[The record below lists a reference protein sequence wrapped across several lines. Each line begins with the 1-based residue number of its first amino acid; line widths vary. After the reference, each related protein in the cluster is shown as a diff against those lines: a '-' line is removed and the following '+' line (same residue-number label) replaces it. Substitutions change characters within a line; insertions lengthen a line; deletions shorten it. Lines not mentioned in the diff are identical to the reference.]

1 MGSLSALSHGSQQ
14 LVRVPY
20 GFRKAHDGP
29 CGCHTGFKHPYATPV
44 ETAIRISKPPKEPI
58 RDPLGGCTIIS
69 KAHRGSYTC
78 GPVCDKYGPV
88 RLSMGRLR
96 TKLVGSPCLKVVD
109 AQLSATGYMAPLWV
123 KTYFKD
129 RSGPHSTPC
138 GYPRVLWASA
148 LTRPVTLPGSLI
160 CPRH

>member
-1 MGSLSALSHGSQQ
+1 M
-14 LVRVPY
+14 
-20 GFRKAHDGP
+20 GP

-58 RDPLGGCTIIS
+58 RDPQGGCTIIS

-78 GPVCDKYGPV
+78 GPVSDKYGPV

-109 AQLSATGYMAPLWV
+109 AYGSKHILKIVRAHTAAVRLPTCPLGFSPYKTRNPARELNLSGALVINPSKMVQTG
-123 KTYFKD
+123 
-129 RSGPHSTPC
+129 
-138 GYPRVLWASA
+138 
-148 LTRPVTLPGSLI
+148 
-160 CPRH
+160 